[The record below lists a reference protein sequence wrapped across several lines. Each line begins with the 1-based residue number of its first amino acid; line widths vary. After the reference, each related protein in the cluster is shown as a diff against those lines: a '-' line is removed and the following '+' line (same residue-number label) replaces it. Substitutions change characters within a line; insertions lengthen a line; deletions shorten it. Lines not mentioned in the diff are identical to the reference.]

1 MSLSYLDYTKEDYKK
16 NPENH
21 HKEYWKKLFELNN
34 IMDDNTI
41 GIAAKYLDKCKKY
54 LETHNVD
61 EEIEHV
67 LLPIVIKVI
76 SVDKKWPHTDFDPK
90 HIFNVYNNIR
100 VKVKQKFFNE
110 IQIKKIDWEA
120 QACLETAIHF
130 SKNKND
136 KTWGLRP

>member
-1 MSLSYLDYTKEDYKK
+1 
-16 NPENH
+16 
-21 HKEYWKKLFELNN
+21 
-34 IMDDNTI
+34 MDDKTI

-54 LETHNVD
+54 IETHNVD
-61 EEIEHV
+61 EENELIIF
-67 LLPIVIKVI
+67 PIVIRVI
-76 SVDKKWPHTDFDPK
+76 SADKKWPHDDFEPK
-90 HIFNVYNNIR
+90 HIFNVYNNIK

-136 KTWGLRP
+136 KSWGLKP